1 MLWIVDLVRT
11 DSVFRDFLYG
21 RSLLWYTRAMNIKRF
36 LFGAL
41 AALVGSAG
49 AASVPSFADF
59 DARARAG
66 ERLNVVFLGC
76 SLTWGCNATDH
87 ARTSYRAIVAR
98 QMEAKYPDAHFAF
111 HDAAIGG
118 TDALLSVFRLDR
130 DVFSR
135 EPDLVFFD
143 STANDGLYDADPD
156 KLAAYESTVRRLT
169 ERGVPVVAMIFGF
182 RNDMARSKFP
192 TMKRRD
198 AHLAIAKAYGC
209 GVGDAIEHV
218 TKAIESGATSAGQLW
233 PFDIIHPCDKGY
245 ALFAEAAW
253 AGFEEAV
260 AEKRVGTVP
269 SEMLHGTRFE
279 GARRVR
285 LADHANALPKGWIPA
300 PCRLDAICYDFLC
313 SRWMDGVVRG
323 ANFKTVREGDWNF
336 KNVDIPAPA
345 PLKFRTNA
353 TWIAVFGESTNETCD
368 FAVSV
373 DGAEP
378 KPVHFNRWGGNGY
391 LRSTLASDL
400 EDGKEHEI
408 TILPTFVEGKIGELR
423 LDSVLLAGAAEPSFT
438 IVP

>member
-1 MLWIVDLVRT
+1 MKT
-11 DSVFRDFLYG
+11 
-21 RSLLWYTRAMNIKRF
+21 KPF
-36 LFGAL
+36 LFV
-41 AALVGSAG
+41 ALVAILGTTM
-49 AASVPSFADF
+49 AAPAPSFADF
-59 DARARAG
+59 DARAKAG

-87 ARTSYRAIVAR
+87 ARTSYRAIVA
-98 QMEAKYPDAHFAF
+98 QKMEEKYPEAHFAF
-111 HDAAIGG
+111 HDASIGG

-135 EPDLVFFD
+135 KPDLVFFD
-143 STANDGLYDADPD
+143 STANDGLYEADPD

-182 RNDMARSKFP
+182 RNDMVRSKFP
-192 TMKRRD
+192 SMKRRD

-209 GVGDAIEHV
+209 GIGDAIEHV
-218 TKAIESGATSAGQLW
+218 TKTIESGATSAGQLW

-253 AGFEEAV
+253 SGFEAAV
-260 AEKRVGTVP
+260 ADKLVGTLP
-269 SEMLHGTRFE
+269 AEMLHGTRFE

-285 LADHANALPKGWIPA
+285 LADHAKALPSGWTQA
-300 PCRLDAICYDFLC
+300 PCRLDSICYDFLC

-353 TWIAVFGESTNETCD
+353 TWVALFGESTKETCD
-368 FAVSV
+368 FKVSI
-373 DGAEP
+373 DGADP
-378 KPVHFNRWGGNGY
+378 KSVSFNRWGGNGY
-391 LRSTLASDL
+391 LRSILASKL
-400 EDGKEHEI
+400 EEGKEHEI
-408 TILPTFVEGKIGELR
+408 TILPMFEEGKIGELR
-423 LDSVLLAGAAEPSFT
+423 LDSVLLAGADEPSFT
-438 IVP
+438 PIP